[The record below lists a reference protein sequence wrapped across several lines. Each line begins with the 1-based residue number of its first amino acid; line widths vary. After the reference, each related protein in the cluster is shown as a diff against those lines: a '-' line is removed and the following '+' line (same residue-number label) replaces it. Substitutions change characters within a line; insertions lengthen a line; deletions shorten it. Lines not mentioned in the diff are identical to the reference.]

1 MAMSLVW
8 RFANLD
14 AMDLSVEY
22 PRSPRERLAGLD
34 LLARTI
40 DLARAQLAGTLG
52 DYTYWSCPFNRI
64 LFDAELAAAPGA
76 QFFLDSV
83 RESLEKDCFVSDQY
97 IRSGEAR
104 QSIDNFVADWINRT
118 VKPSSERIA
127 EMNAHFEQLAP
138 NRAEQ

>member
-1 MAMSLVW
+1 MPEAPWDIGSSFPARPASSPAAIMACRLKTLSLGSHRRASTNERSGRQPLGDAGNVERMAMSLVW

-52 DYTYWSCPFNRI
+52 DYT
-64 LFDAELAAAPGA
+64 
-76 QFFLDSV
+76 
-83 RESLEKDCFVSDQY
+83 
-97 IRSGEAR
+97 
-104 QSIDNFVADWINRT
+104 
-118 VKPSSERIA
+118 
-127 EMNAHFEQLAP
+127 
-138 NRAEQ
+138 